1 MSKNEP
7 MKYPMRALLGVIF
20 SLAALSNQAQSVE
33 ERSLL
38 TGTVLDTNNS
48 VIVGASVIVEGR
60 VLKNPISTTTAED
73 GTYSIQLPVG
83 IYRISVNKAGF
94 CRTRR
99 ADLRLQTSNTTI
111 NFTLVV
117 CPIVHSLILEDGQY
131 KGETARNQ
139 PPFKEEEFS
148 IEPSSGGLN
157 LVIQY
162 GERIETEKG
171 IYYKGFA
178 LSDRACF
185 GVVATYDLMTLRA
198 DRLLFDRKSSRLKAE
213 GNIVFEMG
221 EKRTKALLV
230 EVDLH
235 EREPKVTFKS
245 QK

>member
-7 MKYPMRALLGVIF
+7 MKYRMLTFLGVIF
-20 SLAALSNQAQSVE
+20 SLAALSNQAQAVE

-48 VIVGASVIVEGR
+48 VIVGATIIVEGR
-60 VLKNPISTTTAED
+60 VLKNQINTTTAED

-99 ADLRLQTSNTTI
+99 ADFRLRTSNTTI

-117 CPIVHSLILEDGQY
+117 CPIVHSLILEDGKY
-131 KGETARNQ
+131 KGETSRNQ
-139 PPFKEEEFS
+139 PPFKEDEFS
-148 IEPSSGGLN
+148 IDPSSGVLN
-157 LVIQY
+157 LVVQY
-162 GERIETEKG
+162 GERIETEKA
-171 IYYKGFA
+171 IHYKGFA
-178 LSDRACF
+178 LSDRSCF

-198 DRLLFDRKSSRLKAE
+198 DRLLFDRKSLRLRAE
-213 GNIVFEMG
+213 GNVVYEMS
-221 EKRTKALLV
+221 EKRTNAVLV

-235 EREPKVTFKS
+235 DGEPKFTFKS